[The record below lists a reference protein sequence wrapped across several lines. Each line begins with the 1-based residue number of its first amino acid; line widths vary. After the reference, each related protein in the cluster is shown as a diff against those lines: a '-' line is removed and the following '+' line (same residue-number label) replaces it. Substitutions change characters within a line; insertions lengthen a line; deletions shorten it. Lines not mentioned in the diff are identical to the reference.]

1 AGCEVAAGLEGR
13 PLLMFH
19 GDRDEILP
27 VEASEVV
34 RAMAGHGELRVMPGD
49 GHLLAKS
56 HDVMREEVNAW
67 CDAVFRT
74 ASGAQP

>member
-1 AGCEVAAGLEGR
+1 
-13 PLLMFH
+13 
-19 GDRDEILP
+19 
-27 VEASEVV
+27 
-34 RAMAGHGELRVMPGD
+34 MPGD

-74 ASGAQP
+74 AGEQQ